1 MLPSRE
7 ALDQISLA
15 RGRQVSLLRR
25 MLALFYDT
33 VISLIAA
40 AAATVFAGGRAF
52 FWAIAAYF
60 CVLPPLLSGRTPGMV
75 WTRLRLCRKGGGI
88 PYIYQYPVRFG
99 LEFAA
104 LIGLPVALNVLA
116 IRQYR
121 GDNEAYLTL
130 FLLVNGGYIL
140 ALLFA
145 CVRALMH
152 RPLFYERMSGTRLES
167 TTENI
172 TQ

>member
-1 MLPSRE
+1 M
-7 ALDQISLA
+7 
-15 RGRQVSLLRR
+15 
-25 MLALFYDT
+25 
-33 VISLIAA
+33 
-40 AAATVFAGGRAF
+40 
-52 FWAIAAYF
+52 
-60 CVLPPLLSGRTPGMV
+60 
-75 WTRLRLCRKGGGI
+75 GGGV

-99 LEFAA
+99 LELAA

-152 RPLFYERMSGTRLES
+152 RPLFYERLSGTRLES